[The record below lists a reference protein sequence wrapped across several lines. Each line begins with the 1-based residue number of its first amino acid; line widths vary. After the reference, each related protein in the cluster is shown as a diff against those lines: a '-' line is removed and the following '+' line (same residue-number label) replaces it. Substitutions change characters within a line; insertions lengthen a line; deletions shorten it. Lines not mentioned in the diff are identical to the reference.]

1 MKKIVTIIADDEPPS
16 LRILKKM
23 LSTNSLV
30 RIAAECSNGTE
41 AVRAIDRIH
50 PDLAFLDIQMPGC
63 SGLDIL
69 DRIRSKTPPMV
80 VFVTAFDKYAV
91 KAFEVNAI
99 DYVLKPYDQ
108 TRIDRCLS
116 KIEKHFRNGTKDKSS
131 RAFPF
136 QLPGSSGPYIVR
148 MLIRKGNRI
157 HILRVED
164 IDWIGAAGDYIEI
177 HSKTDVHLM
186 HETLREIERKL
197 DPLRFQRIHRSTIV
211 NIERVAELEPLFH
224 RDHAVILKGGR
235 RLTLSRTF
243 QEFFFSVFSTAQI
256 PAGEK

>member
-23 LSTNSLV
+23 LSSRKDL
-30 RIAAECSNGTE
+30 RIAAECPNGNE
-41 AVRAIDRIH
+41 AIRAINRIR

-63 SGLDIL
+63 NGLEIL
-69 DRIRSKTPPMV
+69 DRIQSTSPPMI
-80 VFVTAFDKYAV
+80 VFVTAFDQYAV
-91 KAFEVNAI
+91 KAFEANAL

-108 TRIDRCLS
+108 ARIDRCLN
-116 KIEKHFRNGTKDKSS
+116 KIERHFRNETKSQES

-136 QLPGSSGPYIVR
+136 QSPSGDEAYLVR

-186 HETLREIERKL
+186 HEKLREIERRL
-197 DPLRFQRIHRSTIV
+197 DPRRFQRIHRSTIV

-224 RDHAVILKGGR
+224 RDHAVILRNGR

-243 QEFFFSVFSTAQI
+243 QEGFFNVFSTAQT
-256 PAGEK
+256 PGLEK